1 MRRILNSYISC
12 EVTQS
17 ACCEKTKDAFV
28 RFAKLWFTKI
38 LVAIE
43 TEGFTKQKMM
53 FWVNVL
59 DTFLFHRVIKILRD
73 GRILQ
78 ISIAWCQIEA
88 EIRSFPTM
96 YGKGGVY
103 VVKIGEIK
111 VLVQKLCLKHGFFED
126 TNLDHLTSGW
136 PRTHCFR
143 GDAHF
148 DMFPKKYG

>member
-1 MRRILNSYISC
+1 MSPEI
-12 EVTQS
+12 VDKTQCQDEFRNLS
-17 ACCEKTKDAFV
+17 GCV
-28 RFAKLWFTKI
+28 LKI
-38 LVAIE
+38 LTA
-43 TEGFTKQKMM
+43 
-53 FWVNVL
+53 
-59 DTFLFHRVIKILRD
+59 

-96 YGKGGVY
+96 YGKGGVD

-111 VLVQKLCLKHGFFED
+111 VSVQKLCLKQGFFED

-136 PRTHCFR
+136 PGAHRFR
-143 GDAHF
+143 GGANF